1 MTSLVA
7 HDKPRN
13 KMGSDRAS
21 GLIDHGV
28 CGRNEVSEVEMR
40 CRGGGKRAG
49 KEHASLFPGASQ
61 DRWPQL
67 RSR

>member
-13 KMGSDRAS
+13 KMGSDRAY

-40 CRGGGKRAG
+40 CRGGGGHSAPA
-49 KEHASLFPGASQ
+49 HF
-61 DRWPQL
+61 RWK
-67 RSR
+67 